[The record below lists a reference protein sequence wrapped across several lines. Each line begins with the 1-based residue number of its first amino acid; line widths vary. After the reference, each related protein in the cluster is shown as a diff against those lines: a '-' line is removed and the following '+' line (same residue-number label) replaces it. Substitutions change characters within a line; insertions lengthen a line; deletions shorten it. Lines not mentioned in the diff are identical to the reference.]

1 MNLFALLDQVAQRFP
16 DHGAVYHGQRRC
28 CTWKELRDRALRLA
42 GSLRPEHPPGAR
54 IAIASEN
61 RPEIVELLFG
71 IWAAE
76 CVAVPINYKLH
87 PREMVQ
93 ILDDAGASLVFA
105 SPTIAAQ
112 LESAFTAEAV
122 ASPSYSRRFDSVAA
136 AVPHTDPTALAWL
149 FYTSGTTGKSK
160 GAMLSHR
167 NLIAMTI
174 AHLADMDAPDQNCSL
189 VHAAPMSH
197 GSGLYIP
204 AYVSRGARQVVP
216 ERGGFDPDEF
226 LDLCEQHPGSSAFL
240 APTMVQRVIETG
252 RNRPAHLR
260 TVIYGGGPMY
270 VDSMKKA
277 LAVFGPVFAQI
288 YGQGESPMT
297 ITGLR
302 RVDHED
308 AGDAILGS
316 VGYARSGVDVA
327 VLRDDGSRATV
338 GEIGEIVC
346 RGDVVM
352 DGYWGNPAATA
363 ETLRDGWLRTGDMGS
378 LDARGYLTLHDRS
391 KDVVISG
398 GSNVYPREVEEA
410 LLEHRGVSEACVV
423 GAPDAEWGEIVV
435 AFIVGTADPE
445 DLDAHLL
452 NRIARFK
459 RPKRYLFID
468 ELPKNSYGKVLKKDL
483 RQQLV

>member
-16 DHGAVYHGQRRC
+16 DHGAVYHGQRCC

-105 SPTIAAQ
+105 SPTIAAH

-122 ASPSYSRRFDSVAA
+122 ASPSYSRRFDAVAA

-226 LDLCEQHPGSSAFL
+226 SL
-240 APTMVQRVIETG
+240 A
-252 RNRPAHLR
+252 A
-260 TVIYGGGPMY
+260 
-270 VDSMKKA
+270 
-277 LAVFGPVFAQI
+277 
-288 YGQGESPMT
+288 
-297 ITGLR
+297 
-302 RVDHED
+302 
-308 AGDAILGS
+308 
-316 VGYARSGVDVA
+316 
-327 VLRDDGSRATV
+327 
-338 GEIGEIVC
+338 
-346 RGDVVM
+346 GDVVHITI
-352 DGYWGNPAATA
+352 DGIGTLSNPVIQ
-363 ETLRDGWLRTGDMGS
+363 
-378 LDARGYLTLHDRS
+378 DR
-391 KDVVISG
+391 
-398 GSNVYPREVEEA
+398 
-410 LLEHRGVSEACVV
+410 
-423 GAPDAEWGEIVV
+423 
-435 AFIVGTADPE
+435 
-445 DLDAHLL
+445 
-452 NRIARFK
+452 
-459 RPKRYLFID
+459 
-468 ELPKNSYGKVLKKDL
+468 
-483 RQQLV
+483 